1 MYKRGHEY
9 DYQYDWVLAKQG
21 LKIPEND
28 FADAKP
34 AVGNIAAI

>member
-1 MYKRGHEY
+1 
-9 DYQYDWVLAKQG
+9 VLAKQG